1 MSEWLWEGVF
11 LCGLL
16 CQSVIRVS
24 CYQNYSRNTQ
34 PALLSTLL
42 PVLYTLLCAH
52 WTSVCTKL
60 RRRGRVL
67 ERYRLAQCDGGSAP
81 CAGGAH
87 ILLSQLRAGAAA
99 LRMSAAFRP
108 ELF

>member
-1 MSEWLWEGVF
+1 M
-11 LCGLL
+11 
-16 CQSVIRVS
+16 
-24 CYQNYSRNTQ
+24 
-34 PALLSTLL
+34 
-42 PVLYTLLCAH
+42 
-52 WTSVCTKL
+52 CTKL

-99 LRMSAAFRP
+99 LRMSDPDFRQGYP
-108 ELF
+108 FTVEDPPSQFGGVRDVMKNMRKTRTVIYI